1 MNDEQPQVATLPLP
15 EAPAMQSLFTGKLAD
30 ALAKAQAEIE
40 QPQKNKTATIKM
52 KAGGA
57 YSYTYADLPTVLEH
71 LKKALPKHGLSY
83 VQRTRMDNNRLI
95 LDTILMHSSGEWISS
110 QWPLQVSTDP
120 KETASLLTYG
130 RRYSL
135 SSLCGISAEETD
147 DDAERRGAGKDEP
160 VIGALSKV
168 KLQAKMRQFDT
179 DLQACTDEDMLVS
192 TLESYRDELAQA
204 ERDLPSWYYTKP
216 GSDTIGIKD
225 RIGVKEMELARI
237 AREGTTEEAPLLM
250 P

>member
-1 MNDEQPQVATLPLP
+1 MSEQQTEAQVIASEP
-15 EAPAMQSLFTGKLAD
+15 EAPAMQSDETGQ
-30 ALAKAQAEIE
+30 LAKALAAAQGEIK
-40 QPQKNKTATIKM
+40 QPEKNKTATIKM

-71 LKKALPKHGLSY
+71 LKAALPKHGLSY
-83 VQRTRMDNNRLI
+83 VQRTRIDDKRLV

-110 QWPLQVSTDP
+110 QWPLKTSDDP
-120 KETASLLTYG
+120 KETASMLTYG

-147 DDAERRGAGKDEP
+147 DDAERRGSGKAEP
-160 VIGALSKV
+160 VIGVLTKT
-168 KLQAKMRQFDT
+168 KLQAKMRQFDA
-179 DLQACTDEDMLVS
+179 DLQTCTDEDMLAGV
-192 TLESYRDELAQA
+192 LDSYRDELAQA

-216 GSDTIGIKD
+216 GSDTMGIKD
-225 RIGVKEMELARI
+225 RIGVKEMELTRA
-237 AREGTTEEAPLLM
+237 AREPEEAPILM